1 MGKDGKK
8 KEELGDK
15 EIRRAFL
22 ERNKDFFKKNIFAN
36 EFGINSTNVVDF
48 ASFDFEKNIFY
59 GFEIKSPKDNLTRL
73 YKQLTAYSTFFN
85 IVYLIVHDK
94 HLDEAMEMI
103 NKYDHFRKV
112 GVIRLDDNLNFEE
125 IKQASMYKPFFD
137 LFIRNLEMEDVRNLC
152 EANGIPTI
160 GYNKK
165 QLTMRLKTIISV
177 QQMYDGIR
185 HKLEKYHVKKCPNCG
200 SNLFYNRREGSDTM
214 SVCFECGWECIN
226 EATGKK
232 FFS

>member
-125 IKQASMYKPFFD
+125 IRQASMYKPFFD

-177 QQMYDGIR
+177 QQMYEGIR
-185 HKLEKYHVKKCPNCG
+185 HKLEKYHVKKCPSCG

>member
-1 MGKDGKK
+1 MAVKKAKYQLSDKD
-8 KEELGDK
+8 
-15 EIRRAFL
+15 IRRAFL
-22 ERNKDFFKKNIFAN
+22 ERNKEFFKANIFAN

-48 ASFDFEKNIFY
+48 ASFDFKNNIFY
-59 GFEIKSPKDNLTRL
+59 GFEIKSPRDNLVRL
-73 YKQLTAYSTFFN
+73 YKQLTAYTTFFN

-103 NKYDHFRKV
+103 NNYEHFRKI

-125 IKQASMYKPFFD
+125 VKQASKYVPFFD
-137 LFIRNLEMEDVRNLC
+137 LFIRNLDMDDVRNLC
-152 EANGIPTI
+152 ESNGIPTI

-165 QLTMRLKTIISV
+165 QLTMRLKTRITV
-177 QQMYDGIR
+177 PQMYEGIR
-185 HKLEKYHVKKCPNCG
+185 HKLEKYHVKKCPRCG
-200 SNLFYNRREGSDTM
+200 SNLFFNRREGSDTM

-232 FFS
+232 FFD

>member
-125 IKQASMYKPFFD
+125 IRQASMYKPFFD

-185 HKLEKYHVKKCPNCG
+185 HKLEKYHVKKCPSCG

>member
-48 ASFDFEKNIFY
+48 ASFDFDRNIFY

-125 IKQASMYKPFFD
+125 IRQASMYKPFFD

-185 HKLEKYHVKKCPNCG
+185 HKLEKYHVKKCPSCG

>member
-8 KEELGDK
+8 KKELGDK
-15 EIRRAFL
+15 EIRRGFL

-48 ASFDFEKNIFY
+48 ASFDFDRNIFY

>member
-125 IKQASMYKPFFD
+125 IRQASMYKPFFD

-177 QQMYDGIR
+177 QQMYDGIK
-185 HKLEKYHVKKCPNCG
+185 HKLEKYHVKKCPSCG

>member
-1 MGKDGKK
+1 MGKSEKK
-8 KEELGDK
+8 KSLGDK

-22 ERNKDFFKKNIFAN
+22 GRNKEFFKKNIFAN

-48 ASFDFEKNIFY
+48 ASFDFNNNIFY
-59 GFEIKSPKDNLTRL
+59 GFEIKSPKDNLVRL

-85 IVYLIVHDK
+85 IVYLIAHEK
-94 HLDEAMEMI
+94 HFDEAMDMI
-103 NKYDHFRKV
+103 NTYEHFRKI
-112 GVIRLDDNLNFEE
+112 GVIRVNDELNFEE
-125 IKQASMYKPFFD
+125 VRQASMYKPFFD
-137 LFIRNLEMEDVRNLC
+137 LFIRNLDMEDVRMLC
-152 EANGIPTI
+152 ESNGIPTI

-165 QLTMRLKTIISV
+165 QLTMRLKTIITV

-185 HKLEKYHVKKCPNCG
+185 HKLEKYHVRKCPNCG
-200 SNLFYNRREGSDTM
+200 SNLFYNRREGSETM

-226 EATGKK
+226 EMTGKR

>member
-8 KEELGDK
+8 KKELGDE

>member
-22 ERNKDFFKKNIFAN
+22 ERNKDFFKRNIFAN

-125 IKQASMYKPFFD
+125 IRQASMYKPFFD

-177 QQMYDGIR
+177 QQMYEGIR
-185 HKLEKYHVKKCPNCG
+185 HKLEKYHVKKCPSCG
-200 SNLFYNRREGSDTM
+200 SNLFYNRREGSNTM

>member
-112 GVIRLDDNLNFEE
+112 GVIRLDNNLNFEE

>member
-8 KEELGDK
+8 KKELGDK

-48 ASFDFEKNIFY
+48 ASFDFDRNIFY

-103 NKYDHFRKV
+103 NKYDHFRKI
-112 GVIRLDDNLNFEE
+112 GVIRLDDSLNFEE

>member
-85 IVYLIVHDK
+85 IVYLLSI
-94 HLDEAMEMI
+94 
-103 NKYDHFRKV
+103 
-112 GVIRLDDNLNFEE
+112 
-125 IKQASMYKPFFD
+125 FF
-137 LFIRNLEMEDVRNLC
+137 
-152 EANGIPTI
+152 
-160 GYNKK
+160 
-165 QLTMRLKTIISV
+165 
-177 QQMYDGIR
+177 
-185 HKLEKYHVKKCPNCG
+185 
-200 SNLFYNRREGSDTM
+200 
-214 SVCFECGWECIN
+214 
-226 EATGKK
+226 K
-232 FFS
+232 F

>member
-48 ASFDFEKNIFY
+48 ASFDFDRNIFY

>member
-8 KEELGDK
+8 KKELGDK
-15 EIRRAFL
+15 EIRRTFL

-48 ASFDFEKNIFY
+48 ASFDFDRNIFY

>member
-185 HKLEKYHVKKCPNCG
+185 HKLEKYHVKKCPSCG

>member
-1 MGKDGKK
+1 
-8 KEELGDK
+8 
-15 EIRRAFL
+15 
-22 ERNKDFFKKNIFAN
+22 
-36 EFGINSTNVVDF
+36 
-48 ASFDFEKNIFY
+48 
-59 GFEIKSPKDNLTRL
+59 
-73 YKQLTAYSTFFN
+73 
-85 IVYLIVHDK
+85 
-94 HLDEAMEMI
+94 MEMI
-103 NKYDHFRKV
+103 NKYAHFRKV

>member
-125 IKQASMYKPFFD
+125 IRQASMYKPFFD

-177 QQMYDGIR
+177 QQMYEGIR
-185 HKLEKYHVKKCPNCG
+185 HKLEKYHVKKCPSCG
-200 SNLFYNRREGSDTM
+200 SNLFYNRREGSDTI

>member
-112 GVIRLDDNLNFEE
+112 GVIRLDNNLNFEE

-177 QQMYDGIR
+177 QQMYDGIK

>member
-1 MGKDGKK
+1 MGKDGEKK
-8 KEELGDK
+8 KELGDK

-48 ASFDFEKNIFY
+48 ASFDFDRNIFY

>member
-226 EATGKK
+226 ETTGKK